1 MRILVVGDSCLDTF
15 IYGDIDR
22 IAPEAPVPVIKPKY
36 KKDNPGMAANVVA
49 NLKCLG
55 AEVDLITNSTL
66 IKKIRFVD
74 ERYNQMVLRVDENDF
89 CDRINFNDITFEGE
103 SKNLKINNLNLKYI
117 NKNYDAI
124 VISDYC
130 KGFLED
136 EDIEKFTKLD
146 IPSFIDTK
154 KKLGDWCLN
163 VDFIKIN
170 SLEHEKNFE
179 RLPEYPNLL
188 DKLIITKGKYGCEYK
203 NKIHSTEEVP
213 VKDVSGAGD
222 TFMSGLVFEY
232 VKSKDIEKAINFA
245 QECTTKVVQK
255 SGVSTI

>member
-1 MRILVVGDSCLDTF
+1 MKILVVGDSCLDTF

-36 KKDNPGMAANVVA
+36 KKENGGMAANVVA
-49 NLKCLG
+49 NLKSLG

-89 CDRINFNDITFEGE
+89 CSRINFKDITFEGE
-103 SKNLKINNLNLKYI
+103 TKSLKTTTLNSEYI
-117 NKNYDAI
+117 NKNYNAI

-130 KGFLED
+130 KGFLEE
-136 EDIEKFTKLD
+136 EDIEKLTKFD
-146 IPSFIDTK
+146 IPTFLDTK
-154 KKLGDWCLN
+154 KFLGDYCN
-163 VDFIKIN
+163 DIDFIKIN
-170 SLEHEKNFE
+170 SLEHQKNFE
-179 RLPEYPNLL
+179 RIPNYPNLL
-188 DKLIITKGKYGCEYK
+188 NKLIITKGKYGCEYK
-203 NKIHSTEEVP
+203 EKIYPTEEVP

-222 TFMSGLVFEY
+222 TFIAGLVVEY
-232 VKSKDIEKAINFA
+232 VKSKDIEKAIDFA

>member
-1 MRILVVGDSCLDTF
+1 MKILVVGDSCLDTF

-22 IAPEAPVPVIKPKY
+22 VAPEAPVPVIKPKY
-36 KKDNPGMAANVVA
+36 KKENPGMAGNVVA
-49 NLKCLG
+49 NLKSLG

-89 CDRINFNDITFEGE
+89 CDRIDFSNIKLDQEGKTLNT
-103 SKNLKINNLNLKYI
+103 SNLTSEYI
-117 NKNYDAI
+117 NENYSAI

-130 KGFLED
+130 KGFLEE
-136 EDIEKFTKLD
+136 EDIKKLSEYN
-146 IPSFIDTK
+146 IPTFMDTK
-154 KKLGDWCLN
+154 KFLGEWCLN

-179 RLPEYPNLL
+179 RLPEYPDLL

-203 NKIHSTEEVP
+203 SKIHPTEEVP

-232 VKSKDIEKAINFA
+232 VKSKDIEKAIDFA

>member
-1 MRILVVGDSCLDTF
+1 MKILVVGDSCLDTF
-15 IYGDIDR
+15 IYGDIER

-36 KKDNPGMAANVVA
+36 KKENPGMAANVVA
-49 NLKCLG
+49 NLKSLG
-55 AEVDLITNSTL
+55 AEVDLITNPTL

-89 CDRINFNDITFEGE
+89 CNRIDFSNIKLDQEGKTLNT
-103 SKNLKINNLNLKYI
+103 SNLTAKYI
-117 NKNYDAI
+117 NENYSAI

-130 KGFLED
+130 KGFLEE
-136 EDIEKFTKLD
+136 EDIKKLSEFG
-146 IPSFIDTK
+146 IPTFMDTK
-154 KKLGDWCLN
+154 KFLGDWCLN

-170 SLEHEKNFE
+170 SLEHQKNFE
-179 RLPEYPNLL
+179 RLPEYPDLL

-203 NKIHSTEEVP
+203 SKIHPTEEVP

-232 VKSKDIEKAINFA
+232 IKSKDIEKAIDFA

>member
-1 MRILVVGDSCLDTF
+1 MKILVVGDSCLDTF
-15 IYGDIDR
+15 IYGDIER

-36 KKDNPGMAANVVA
+36 KKENPGMAANVVA
-49 NLKCLG
+49 NLKSLG

-89 CDRINFNDITFEGE
+89 CNRIDFSNIKLDQEG
-103 SKNLKINNLNLKYI
+103 KTLNTSSLTSKYI
-117 NKNYDAI
+117 NENYSAI

-130 KGFLED
+130 KGFLEE
-136 EDIEKFTKLD
+136 EDIKKFTEL
-146 IPSFIDTK
+146 
-154 KKLGDWCLN
+154 CLN

-170 SLEHEKNFE
+170 SLEHQKNFE
-179 RLPEYPNLL
+179 RLPEYPDLL

-203 NKIHSTEEVP
+203 SKIHPTEEVP

-232 VKSKDIEKAINFA
+232 IRTKDIEKAINFA

>member
-1 MRILVVGDSCLDTF
+1 MKILVVGDSCLDTF
-15 IYGDIDR
+15 IYGDIER

-36 KKDNPGMAANVVA
+36 KKENGGMAANVVA
-49 NLKCLG
+49 NLKSLG

-89 CDRINFNDITFEGE
+89 CNRINFKDITFEGE
-103 SKNLKINNLNLKYI
+103 KKSLKTSSLNSDYI
-117 NKNYDAI
+117 NKNYNAI

-130 KGFLED
+130 KGFLTE
-136 EDIEKFTKLD
+136 EDIEKFTSYDVPTFL
-146 IPSFIDTK
+146 DTK
-154 KKLGDWCLN
+154 KFLGNYCNN
-163 VDFIKIN
+163 V
-170 SLEHEKNFE
+170 
-179 RLPEYPNLL
+179 
-188 DKLIITKGKYGCEYK
+188 
-203 NKIHSTEEVP
+203 EEVS

-222 TFMSGLVFEY
+222 TFIAGLVFEY
-232 VKSKDIEKAINFA
+232 VKSKNIEKAINFA